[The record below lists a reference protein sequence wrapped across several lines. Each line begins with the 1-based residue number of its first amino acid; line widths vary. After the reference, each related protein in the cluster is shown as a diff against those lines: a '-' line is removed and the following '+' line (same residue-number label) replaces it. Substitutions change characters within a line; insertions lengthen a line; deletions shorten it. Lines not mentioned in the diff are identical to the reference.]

1 MSDETNAVDGA
12 STAAPVE
19 SEAPVKAE
27 ATEQET
33 SAAPAEAEQGED
45 KDRDEQGRFK
55 KRDAQERINELTRA
69 RRQAERE
76 RDFLLTQLEQR
87 QQQTKPAS
95 EALPAF
101 EDFGDLN
108 QWGAAIAE
116 RAAAQ
121 ARQVAAQEFN
131 QRQQQASQQQVF
143 GNYETR
149 EREYAAK
156 HPEYREAYESLQSS
170 VRFAPEVLEVIAA
183 SDHGPAVVH
192 YLGEHLD
199 AADRLQRL
207 PPHMA
212 AAELVRIEAR
222 VSAQKAKPV
231 SKAPAPTPALGGG
244 SAAQK
249 DPERMTTEEW
259 LVHRNNQLKAKQS

>member
-1 MSDETNAVDGA
+1 MSDETTAVDGA
-12 STAAPVE
+12 NPAAPVE
-19 SEAPVKAE
+19 TVAAPEQAVS
-27 ATEQET
+27 QET
-33 SAAPAEAEQGED
+33 SAAPAEAEQGQD

-76 RDFLLTQLEQR
+76 RDFLLTQL
-87 QQQTKPAS
+87 QQQPAAKSAAS
-95 EALPAF
+95 ELPAF
-101 EDFGDLN
+101 ENFSDLN
-108 QWGAAIAE
+108 EWGKAIAAQ
-116 RAAAQ
+116 AAKE
-121 ARQVAAQEFN
+121 ARQVAAQEFT
-131 QRQQQASQQQVF
+131 QRQQQASQAQVF
-143 GNYETR
+143 GSYETR

-156 HPEYREAYESLQSS
+156 HPEYRDAYESLQSS
-170 VRFAPEVLEVIAA
+170 VRFAPEVLEVIAT

-207 PPHMA
+207 PPHLA
-212 AAELVRIEAR
+212 AAELARIEAR
-222 VSAQKAKPV
+222 VSVPKAKPV
-231 SKAPAPTPALGGG
+231 SKAPSPVPALGGG
-244 SAAQK
+244 GAAQK